1 MNFVERKVSV
11 KRTIS
16 ILSKNGIEVDEQ
28 EAGVI
33 LDFLY
38 LIAKNYGKREAVQE
52 TYIPKEM
59 SNSLKTSS
67 GH

>member
-33 LDFLY
+33 LGFLY
-38 LIAKNYGKREAVQE
+38 LIAKNYGKREPVQDA
-52 TYIPKEM
+52 YIPKEM
-59 SNSLKTSS
+59 SNTLKTSS